1 MLLLLCAL
9 EGGSGEAA
17 LLPSHPPPLSENEER
32 AGKFDGNYLAVSP
45 YNAEA
50 GDGWDGE
57 LLLSLN
63 SEGQAAQTHSSQG
76 ALGLAW
82 GWVRGVVLVGGQNN
96 SRRNAVSCQVFFK
109 FGEISR
115 SGK

>member
-1 MLLLLCAL
+1 MGRLRYPPTPTSA
-9 EGGSGEAA
+9 
-17 LLPSHPPPLSENEER
+17 SHPPPSLSENEGR

-82 GWVRGVVLVGGQNN
+82 GWVRGLGLVGVGQQNN
-96 SRRNAVSCQVFFK
+96 SRRNEVSCHIFF
-109 FGEISR
+109 FFIWSTF
-115 SGK
+115 